1 MLESI
6 IVVDKINMKISN
18 MKLKRRLSPLLLM
31 MIVFSAFLFFY
42 GCTKKTEP
50 SIRTDYMDLSVKP
63 GDDFYHYANGNWI
76 KNNTIPEDRSS
87 YGSFDI
93 VRKKRDADIKSLLEE
108 VAKKTDVEKG
118 SVTQKIRDFYVTAM
132 DTVKIENQGISP
144 LQPELDLIAN
154 IKTTEDFQDV
164 VARFHKYG
172 LDPLFN
178 GGVMQDLMDSKIFK
192 YYLMQAG
199 IGLPDRDYYTKQDAR
214 TKEIREEYVKHVAK
228 MLELAGVGV
237 ETAQK
242 NAETIMGIETRLAE
256 NSKTNTE
263 LRNIPALYNKMS
275 LEQVSELA
283 PGFDWPRYFKNI
295 SDKDF
300 GDVIVGMPKFF
311 EEIGVLM
318 KDVSLDDWKIYLKWN
333 LINRSAEFLSSDFV
347 NQDFKFYSEFLSGSK
362 KIKAR
367 WERVVGFANGA
378 LGEPLG
384 ELYVAE
390 YFPPEYKEKMVELV
404 GNLKKALRV
413 RLEELTWMT
422 DSTKQSAFAK
432 LDAMGVK
439 IGYPD
444 KWKDYSKLDIEPDSY
459 VMNVRRAN
467 YFAFYQEIDKF
478 GKPVDKSEWG
488 MNPQTVNAG
497 YNPLKNDI
505 TFPAAILQ
513 PPFFYAHADDAVNYG
528 AIGMAIGHEMTH
540 GFDDQGRNF
549 DKDGNMTDWWTKKDA
564 EEFNKRTQLLVDQYS
579 SFTVLDSV
587 HVNGRLSLGENIA
600 DFGGLTVALEAY
612 RMSREGKQVV
622 EPIDGF
628 TDIQRFFLANAQIWK
643 SLIRD
648 KALLRLVQE
657 DVHPYGQFRVNGAM
671 FDVPDFYQ
679 AFDIQPDAKLFRSP
693 EQRPVI
699 W

>member
-1 MLESI
+1 MM
-6 IVVDKINMKISN
+6 INK
-18 MKLKRRLSPLLLM
+18 MKLKRSLFPYVTLIIVLSG
-31 MIVFSAFLFFY
+31 IFVFT
-42 GCTKKTEP
+42 GCSKKTEP

-108 VAKKTDVEKG
+108 VAKISNAEKG

-132 DTVKIENQGISP
+132 DTAKIEAQGISS
-144 LQPELDLIAN
+144 LQPELDLIN
-154 IKTTEDFQDV
+154 SIKTIEDFQDV
-164 VARFHKYG
+164 VARFHTYG

-178 GGVMQDLMDSKIFK
+178 GGVMQDLMDSKIYKF
-192 YYLMQAG
+192 YLMQSG
-199 IGLPDRDYYTKQDAR
+199 IGLPDRDYYTKLDER
-214 TKEIREEYVKHVAK
+214 SKEIREEYVKHISK
-228 MLELAGVGV
+228 MLELSGDGEEA
-237 ETAQK
+237 AQK
-242 NAETIMGIETRLAE
+242 NAETIMSIETRLAE
-256 NSKTNTE
+256 NSKTKTE
-263 LRNIPALYNKMS
+263 LRNITALYNKMS
-275 LEQVSELA
+275 LEQLSEITS
-283 PGFDWPRYFKNI
+283 GFDWVRYFNNI

-300 GDVIVGMPKFF
+300 GDVIVGMPDFF
-311 EEIGVLM
+311 REVGVLL
-318 KDVSLDDWKIYLKWN
+318 KDVSLDDWKVYLKWN

-362 KIKAR
+362 KIRAR
-367 WERVVGFANGA
+367 WERVVGYANGA

-413 RLEELTWMT
+413 RLEKLTWMT
-422 DSTKQSAFAK
+422 DSTKQAAFAK

-444 KWKDYSKLDIEPDSY
+444 KWKDYSKLNIETDSY

-467 YFAFYQEIDKF
+467 YFAYYQEIDKF

-497 YNPLKNDI
+497 YNPLMNDI

-549 DKDGNMTDWWTKKDA
+549 DKDGNMIGWWTKKDE
-564 EEFNKRTQLLVDQYS
+564 EEFNKRTQLLVDQYN
-579 SFTVLDSV
+579 SFVVLDSV

-600 DFGGLTVALEAY
+600 DFGGLTIALEAY
-612 RMSREGKQVV
+612 RMSRKGKPEV

-628 TDIQRFFLANAQIWK
+628 TDIQRFFLANAQVWK

-657 DVHPYGQFRVNGAM
+657 DVHPYGQFRVNGAI
-671 FDVPDFYQ
+671 FDVPEFYQ
-679 AFDIQPDAKLFRSP
+679 AFDIQPDAKLYRTP